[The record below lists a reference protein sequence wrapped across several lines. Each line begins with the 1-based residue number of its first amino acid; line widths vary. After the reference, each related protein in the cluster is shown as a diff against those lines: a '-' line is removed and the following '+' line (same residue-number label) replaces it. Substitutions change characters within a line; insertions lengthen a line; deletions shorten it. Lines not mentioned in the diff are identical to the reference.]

1 MLPTINIRWLV
12 FFCPKR
18 GGFDDRYEACKKENK
33 TALWSKREIFGPDR
47 KIAYENGLRHGDCTG
62 NLKKW
67 VDSLYFK
74 ERTANQIRLYSD
86 KAYIFTGD
94 KLITVIQI
102 PHNLVKEV
110 DKLRRSKQQYD
121 AEVKFEKN
129 EKGTL

>member
-1 MLPTINIRWLV
+1 MID
-12 FFCPKR
+12 C
-18 GGFDDRYEACKKENK
+18 YEACKKENK

>member
-1 MLPTINIRWLV
+1 MFGGWY
-12 FFCPKR
+12 FFTRKEVDLMIVTKHAKQRMKQRCGLKEKSS
-18 GGFDDRYEACKKENK
+18 DRIA
-33 TALWSKREIFGPDR
+33 
-47 KIAYENGLRHGDCTG
+47 KIAYEKGLRHSDLTG

-67 VDSLYFK
+67 VDSLYF
-74 ERTANQIRLYSD
+74 RNRSANQIRLYSD

>member
-1 MLPTINIRWLV
+1 MIVTKHAKQRMKHRCGL
-12 FFCPKR
+12 KEKSS
-18 GGFDDRYEACKKENK
+18 DRIA
-33 TALWSKREIFGPDR
+33 
-47 KIAYENGLRHGDCTG
+47 KIAYEKGLRHSDLTG

-67 VDSLYFK
+67 VDGLYF
-74 ERTANQIRLYSD
+74 RNRSANQIRLYSD

-129 EKGTL
+129 EKGTLRYHH

>member
-1 MLPTINIRWLV
+1 MIVTNHAK
-12 FFCPKR
+12 KR
-18 GGFDDRYEACKKENK
+18 MKQRCGVKEKSSDRIA
-33 TALWSKREIFGPDR
+33 

-67 VDSLYFK
+67 VDSQYFK

-110 DKLRRSKQQYD
+110 DKLRRIKQKCD
-121 AEVKFEKN
+121 TGVKFEKN

>member
-1 MLPTINIRWLV
+1 MYDLLIQNGLV
-12 FFCPKR
+12 IDGTGKPAFPADVAVS
-18 GGFDDRYEACKKENK
+18 GDRIA
-33 TALWSKREIFGPDR
+33 
-47 KIAYENGLRHGDCTG
+47 KIAYEKGLRHSDLTG

-67 VDSLYFK
+67 VDSLYF
-74 ERTANQIRLYSD
+74 RNRSANQIRLYSD

>member
-1 MLPTINIRWLV
+1 MIVTKHAK
-12 FFCPKR
+12 KR
-18 GGFDDRYEACKKENK
+18 MKQRCGLKEKSSDRIA
-33 TALWSKREIFGPDR
+33 

-86 KAYIFTGD
+86 KAYIFTGA

-121 AEVKFEKN
+121 AGVKFKKN
-129 EKGTL
+129 EKQRCTRGTNKIKKKR